1 MAQSIKFKENATRA
15 NARTAGAAAV
25 VVAGVMIVQSILQA
39 IIAVFGNLAYS
50 AADGNVNGLQ
60 NMFFPFGGSVF
71 SFGTSVLPIAIGV
84 FLAFWA
90 VVPLT
95 ADLRVLQ
102 VVVRSL
108 IASLIAS
115 AISLVI
121 TVIVSLFSAVASAGP
136 VFGNSFPGADGS
148 SVFYSFVG
156 GLQSVFSTFVGVTP
170 LVVLA
175 GFLAWLW
182 VSKGRPAAS
191 GS

>member
-1 MAQSIKFKENATRA
+1 MAQSIKIKENATRA
-15 NARTAGAAAV
+15 NARTAGAAAI
-25 VVAGVMIVQSILQA
+25 VVAVVMIVQSILQA
-39 IIAVFGNLAYS
+39 IISVFSNLAYS
-50 AADGNVNGLQ
+50 TADGNFFGVQ
-60 NMFFPFGGSVF
+60 NTFSPFVGSVF

-108 IASLIAS
+108 VASLIAS

-121 TVIVSLFSAVASAGP
+121 TVVFSIVSAVASAGP

-148 SVFYSFVG
+148 SVFYSLLG

-182 VSKGRPAAS
+182 VSKGRPTAS
-191 GS
+191 GA